1 MIEIIVGFIALIV
14 SYHIFPRENSSTN
27 SQETI
32 IPFLEDDWLDE
43 KNHPK
48 SDLYDWGNDIENEFE
63 SASDGY
69 FDPPD
74 EYFE

>member
-1 MIEIIVGFIALIV
+1 MIEIIVGLIALIV
-14 SYHIFPRENSSTN
+14 SYHIYPRKNNSTN

-32 IPFLEDDWLDE
+32 IPFLEDDWQDE

-48 SDLYDWGNDIENEFE
+48 SDLYDWGDDIENDFE